1 MNLKLRFALLFTL
14 CVAAI
19 LISSSVA
26 IYLLNYHYREVDYY
40 ERVRA
45 EAIEFHST
53 LSTLADPGNLSSDTL
68 VRVLHNSTLYD
79 ERIVLADT
87 NRTVL
92 YKLPDTMHVD
102 ISLFILQRIKAEKE
116 YKWSSDNK
124 FQNVGIYLP
133 EEGRIII
140 ATGHDKTG
148 LRKLVKLRIILGLV
162 LIAALLIAA
171 FISFLFVREAF
182 RPLTKLSMQLKNTSL
197 QDLTRRLEVRNT
209 KDEIS
214 EIAENFNAMLER
226 LDKAYGFQKS
236 FVYHASHELRTPLA
250 TMLSQTESALG
261 RQMSG
266 GEYETLL
273 ISLKEEQQ
281 ELIELTN
288 SLLLISQYEEMGFAQ
303 EWPKLR
309 IDEILYETVS
319 QATRALPGL
328 VTDIGFMSLPEND
341 NDLIIQGNESLLK
354 SAFFNLVKNA
364 FLYSSDQKV
373 NISIE
378 SRGSNISVH
387 IENGGPQPGPE
398 EVEKLMVP
406 FYRGQNA
413 LKSKGFG
420 LGLSI
425 IHRIITIHKGKISYQ
440 ALSGSINRFTII
452 LGKSSQA
459 QHTA

>member
-40 ERVRA
+40 ERVKA
-45 EAIEFHST
+45 EAMEFHNT
-53 LSTLADPGNLSSDTL
+53 LSDLPDPSSLSSDTL

-79 ERIVLADT
+79 EQIVLADT
-87 NRTVL
+87 NRVVL
-92 YKLPDTMHVD
+92 YKLPDSLHVD
-102 ISLFILQRIKAEKE
+102 ISLYTLQRIKDEKE
-116 YKWSSDNK
+116 YRWYSESKY
-124 FQNVGIYLP
+124 QNVGVFLP

-148 LRKLVKLRIILGLV
+148 LVKLVKLRIILGLV
-162 LIAALLIAA
+162 LIVGLLVAA

-182 RPLTKLSMQLKNTSL
+182 RPLTKLSWQLKNTSL
-197 QDLTRRLEVRNT
+197 QDLTRRLEVKNT

-214 EIAENFNAMLER
+214 EIAENFNAMLDR

-261 RQMSG
+261 RPMTG
-266 GEYETLL
+266 TEYEKLL

-288 SLLLISQYEEMGFAQ
+288 SLLLISQYEEMRFAQ
-303 EWPKLR
+303 EWPSLR

-319 QATRALPGL
+319 QAMRALPGL
-328 VTDIGFMSLPEND
+328 VAEIRFVPLPEND

-373 NISIE
+373 SISIE
-378 SRGSNISVH
+378 SNLSDIRVH

-440 ALSGSINRFTII
+440 ALSGSINRFTVI
-452 LGKSSQA
+452 LEKPFGNDKGA
-459 QHTA
+459 